1 MRSVELGSSGQQVPN
16 MIAGMMCIGDKTDA
30 EIRELYDSA
39 GEAGVSYFDHAD
51 L

>member
-1 MRSVELGSSGQQVPN
+1 MENINLVNSGQQVPN
-16 MIAGMMCIGDKTDA
+16 TIAGMMRIGDKTDA

-39 GEAGVSYFDHAD
+39 REAGVSYFDHAD